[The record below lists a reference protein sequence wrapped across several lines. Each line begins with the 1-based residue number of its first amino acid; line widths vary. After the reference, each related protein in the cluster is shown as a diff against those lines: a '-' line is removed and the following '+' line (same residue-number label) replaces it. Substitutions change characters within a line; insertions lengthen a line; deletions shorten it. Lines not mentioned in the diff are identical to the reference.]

1 MNKLRNRSKRFL
13 VLGVALVGVLLFG
26 PMALWAQPTPSAA
39 APVTLSLSPARLP
52 PLPYDEDALA
62 EVIDAETMRLHHDKH
77 HAAYVNNLNGALED
91 YPQLRRLSLEQLLQD
106 LDRVPAA
113 VRTTVRNNGGGHYN
127 HSMFWQIMSPE
138 GGGQPSGPLAKEI
151 QQTFGSFDA
160 FQKQFNEAGAQRF
173 GSGWVWLVRNRD
185 GKLAITSTPNQD
197 SPIMVGSYPILGNDV
212 WEHAYY
218 LKYRNRRAD
227 YLENWWQ
234 VVNWPEVSRRYQAS
248 LSRRS

>member
-1 MNKLRNRSKRFL
+1 MNKLVIRSMRFL
-13 VLGVALVGVLLFG
+13 VFGLALAVLLLFG
-26 PMALWAQPTPSAA
+26 PMALRAQPASLPSQVA
-39 APVTLSLSPARLP
+39 LSLSPAQLP
-52 PLPYDEDALA
+52 PLPYDYDALE
-62 EVIDAETMRLHHDKH
+62 EVIDAETMKLHHDKH
-77 HAAYVNNLNGALED
+77 HAAYVNNLNEALED
-91 YPQLRRLSLEQLLQD
+91 YPQLRRLSLERLLQN

-113 VRTTVRNNGGGHYN
+113 IRTAVRNNGGGHYN

-138 GGGQPSGPLAKEI
+138 GGGQPAGPLAQEI

-160 FQKQFNEAGAQRF
+160 FKKQFNEAGAKRF
-173 GSGWVWLVRNRD
+173 GSGWVWLVRNQD

-227 YLENWWQ
+227 YLEAWWR
-234 VVNWPEVSRRYQAS
+234 VVNWPEVSRRYQDS
-248 LSRRS
+248 LTQRS